1 MGTQQGISKAATH
14 DTSMAALL
22 LVRV

>member
-1 MGTQQGISKAATH
+1 MGTQQGISKGATH
-14 DTSMAALL
+14 DTAMAALL